1 MKRMFI
7 ALFAC
12 ILLFSLFAACAPK
25 FSPVKG
31 GEVSV
36 RPLNVEPAQDPVS
49 RKKEDAEQ
57 LIAYLQNLPDGTNYL
72 CKCLPDV
79 SLTIDGRTFSYHSD
93 SGVLTEKVGDK
104 DSHYY
109 VGDNREAINEIL
121 KQYITLGHH

>member
-1 MKRMFI
+1 MKRIVI

-12 ILLFSLFAACAPK
+12 ILLLSLFAACAPK

-49 RKKEDAEQ
+49 LKKEDAEQ

-79 SLTIDGRTFSYHSD
+79 SITIDGRVFSYHSD
-93 SGVLTEKVGDK
+93 SGVLSETVGGTTN
-104 DSHYY
+104 HYY
-109 VGDNREAINEIL
+109 VGKNREAINDIL
-121 KQYITLGHH
+121 KQYITLGH

>member
-1 MKRMFI
+1 MKRIVI

-12 ILLFSLFAACAPK
+12 ILLLSLFAACAPK

-49 RKKEDAEQ
+49 LKKEDAEQ

-79 SLTIDGRTFSYHSD
+79 SITIDGRAFSYHSD
-93 SGVLTEKVGDK
+93 SGVLSETVGGTTN
-104 DSHYY
+104 HYY
-109 VGDNREAINEIL
+109 VGKNREAINDIL

>member
-12 ILLFSLFAACAPK
+12 ILLLSLFAACAPK

-36 RPLNVEPAQDPVS
+36 RPLKVEPRQDAVLISDQDAAQIIVYFQDLS
-49 RKKEDAEQ
+49 
-57 LIAYLQNLPDGTNYL
+57 
-72 CKCLPDV
+72 
-79 SLTIDGRTFSYHSD
+79 DGRDHLCDCTSDVCIVIGEQTFYYHSH
-93 SGVLTEKVGDK
+93 SGVLTEEGDK
-104 DSHYY
+104 TNIYY